1 LGKAQAPIGDDEEMD
16 EKCTEIDIAEAKD
29 MLMQS
34 IQEASR
40 EEVSALFSASFWPAL
55 ITD

>member
-1 LGKAQAPIGDDEEMD
+1 MD
-16 EKCTEIDIAEAKD
+16 ENKREIDIAEAKD
-29 MLMQS
+29 MLMQA

-40 EEVSALFSASFWPAL
+40 EEISALFSNSFWTAT